1 MNRSL
6 QQSIGLPVLLPSG
19 KRVGRVLDIGFD
31 EFWEAAYVVLDDIF
45 GMRRK
50 ARFVKW
56 SDIVTFGEDAL
67 VISRKEAIS
76 RMPRKNL
83 QRTFHTGLIQMR
95 ELPVYTLEGQE
106 LGRISDVY
114 FRKTAGTQIAGYE
127 LTDGFLADVF
137 EGRRRLYL
145 PDGLKDLTMGED
157 AILVPASYERIVDK
171 DLNAESDR

>member
-31 EFWEAAYVVLDDIF
+31 EFWEAEYVVLDGSF
-45 GMRRK
+45 GLRRTV
-50 ARFVKW
+50 RIVKW
-56 SDIVTFGEDAL
+56 RDIVTYGEDAL
-67 VISRKEAIS
+67 VIQGKESIRRMSRKD
-76 RMPRKNL
+76 L

-127 LTDGFLADVF
+127 LTDGLLADVF

-145 PDGLKDLTMGED
+145 PDGPKDLTLGED
-157 AILVPASYERIVDK
+157 AILVPASYERIMDR
-171 DLNAESDR
+171 DLNTESDR

>member
-1 MNRSL
+1 MIRSL
-6 QQSIGLPVLLPSG
+6 QQSIGLPVLLPDG

-31 EFWEAAYVVLDDIF
+31 EFWEAEFVVLDGGIGF
-45 GMRRK
+45 RRK
-50 ARFVKW
+50 VRIVKW
-56 SDIVTFGEDAL
+56 GDIVTSGEDAL
-67 VISRKEAIS
+67 VIKDKGAICS
-76 RMPRKNL
+76 MPRKSL
-83 QRTFHTGLIQMR
+83 LRTFHTGLIRMR

-145 PDGLKDLTMGED
+145 PDGPKDLTLGED
-157 AILVPASYERIVDK
+157 AILVPASYERIMDR